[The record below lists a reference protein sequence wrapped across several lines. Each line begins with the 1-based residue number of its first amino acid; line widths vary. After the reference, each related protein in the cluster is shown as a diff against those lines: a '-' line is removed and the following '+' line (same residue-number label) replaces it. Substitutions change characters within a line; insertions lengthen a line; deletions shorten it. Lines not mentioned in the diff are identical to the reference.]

1 MENKMENKVK
11 FEEAMSLLEAA
22 VARLESGSLGLDD
35 AIAEYE
41 RAVGLVKICN
51 ERLLDAEQKVRLL
64 TEGADGSVSDRPF
77 GGLNED

>member
-1 MENKMENKVK
+1 MENKMK
-11 FEEAMSLLEAA
+11 FEDAMTLLEQS

-51 ERLLDAEQKVRLL
+51 ERLLDAEQRVRIL
-64 TEGADGSVSDRPF
+64 TESADGSVSDRPF
-77 GGLNED
+77 GGIDEN

>member
-1 MENKMENKVK
+1 MENKMK
-11 FEEAMSLLEAA
+11 FEDAMTQLEQS

-51 ERLLDAEQKVRLL
+51 ERLLDAEQRVRIL
-64 TEGADGSVSDRPF
+64 TESADGSVSDRPF
-77 GGLNED
+77 GGIDEN

>member
-1 MENKMENKVK
+1 MENKMK

-64 TEGADGSVSDRPF
+64 TESNDGSVSDRPF
-77 GGLNED
+77 GGVNED